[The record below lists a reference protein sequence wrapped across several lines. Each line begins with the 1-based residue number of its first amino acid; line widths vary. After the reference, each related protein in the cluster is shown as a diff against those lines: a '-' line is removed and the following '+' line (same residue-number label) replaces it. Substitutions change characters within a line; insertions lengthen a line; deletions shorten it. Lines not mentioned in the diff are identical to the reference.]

1 MPEPNGCSSYFFGL
15 PIPEGVGLF
24 CLFRANLF
32 GNHQYCYEKL
42 DPSSQGA
49 YRVWVEDNR
58 GPIESNEPVSRG
70 AGASSSLDFMCLS
83 VKLEH

>member
-49 YRVWVEDNR
+49 YRVWVEDNQ
-58 GPIESNEPVSRG
+58 GPIESNEHLLLIRKSVSQFQE
-70 AGASSSLDFMCLS
+70 L
-83 VKLEH
+83 LELRLL